1 MPLFK
6 YVVKQF
12 ENRWNKKIDTNTI
25 DECKRTAMNEEDPYY
40 RDLRMRRIQVRE
52 HNYLKNT
59 NLNQDILDIVKN
71 DIKLPNAQ
79 CAGCC

>member
-1 MPLFK
+1 
-6 YVVKQF
+6 
-12 ENRWNKKIDTNTI
+12 
-25 DECKRTAMNEEDPYY
+25 MNEEDPYY